1 MRLIGYAVLAATAL
15 TLAGCDKGPDPVTQ
29 RVADRIAIEDLL
41 VDYYANFGSASNE
54 NFADFYTEDAVFDV
68 NGKVAKGREGI
79 TALYNGMGDEGAT
92 IPPGVFHMLLTNPQV
107 KIDGD
112 TATVKIFWTGVLNDK
127 LDGPPHLQEHGREY
141 DALVKKDGKWL
152 IRKRVVIAD
161 SGMPAMFKPTYTPRT
176 DYDVTKDD
184 APAAP
189 ASSAAATET
198 PAG

>member
-1 MRLIGYAVLAATAL
+1 MKMKALAVLGTAALAL
-15 TLAGCDKGPDPVTQ
+15 AACNQKVDPAMQ
-29 RVADRIAIEDLL
+29 KAADRLAIEDLL

-79 TALYNGMGDEGAT
+79 TALYNGMGDEGAV

-112 TATVKIFWTGVLNDK
+112 TATVKIFWTGILNDK

-152 IRKRVVIAD
+152 ISKRVVVAD
-161 SGMPAMFKPTYTPRT
+161 SGMPAMFKETYTPRT
-176 DYDVTKDD
+176 DYDITKGDE
-184 APAAP
+184 PAAP
-189 ASSAAATET
+189 ASSAAASET
-198 PAG
+198 PAE